1 MKYARYTIAFLIL
14 VLAACNNEEDQ
25 ADAFGN
31 FEAIEVMVSAESG
44 GQIRTFLPVEGDLL
58 KQDQVSVSID
68 TTQLYLQKLALE
80 SGFSSLNSRLHTLDA
95 QLFASQVQL
104 DNLSREQNRIEKL
117 LEGGAATPK
126 QRDDIMGQ
134 VQLLEAQM
142 AATESQKQAVFAE
155 RKTLEA
161 KIRQV
166 EDQLE
171 KCTVRNPIDGTLLSK
186 YREMGE
192 MAVPGQPLYK
202 MARLDELILRA
213 YVTGRQLSTVK
224 TGEEVKV
231 RFDTA
236 EGLGELRGIISWV
249 SPTAEFTP
257 KIIQTREERVN
268 LVYAIKV
275 IVPNDGRLKIGMPG
289 EVFFLE
295 K

>member
-1 MKYARYTIAFLIL
+1 M
-14 VLAACNNEEDQ
+14 
-25 ADAFGN
+25 
-31 FEAIEVMVSAESG
+31 
-44 GQIRTFLPVEGDLL
+44 
-58 KQDQVSVSID
+58 
-68 TTQLYLQKLALE
+68 
-80 SGFSSLNSRLHTLDA
+80 
-95 QLFASQVQL
+95 QL